1 MVVGGGECWRWIVM
15 GAAIQQATEA
25 CALAAANDLVLSAQA
40 YERVTPL
47 CVGDEVTKASHGPG
61 ALNSTSRSS

>member
-15 GAAIQQATEA
+15 GAAIQQATE
-25 CALAAANDLVLSAQA
+25 LAAANELVLSAQA